1 MPTAEPGGSDVLG
14 VTFTP
19 GYDPSSWAC
28 EAHEP
33 PTCQGT
39 DWPPMTPIQRYAE
52 DRRLGQRVPP
62 SVTTWRPQDVRRQQ
76 DADAMARSQVTGRA
90 AGAPVSPG
98 PGCEGRDR

>member
-1 MPTAEPGGSDVLG
+1 MPTVDLAGSTDITSIWPPRGGEPSLCVAP
-14 VTFTP
+14 VP
-19 GYDPSSWAC
+19 QAC
-28 EAHEP
+28 H
-33 PTCQGT
+33 GT
-39 DWPPMTPIQRYAE
+39 DWPPRTTMQRYAE
-52 DRRLGQRVPP
+52 DRRLGQSVPP